1 MRATMN
7 MHRGQSFFNLWRV
20 ATLLPVAAIT
30 TCAQDFAPSSFANSM
45 LTVTVTA
52 GRTPFAA
59 SGSYRFF
66 TSVAGSNYVV
76 LGPGPL
82 TSGTY
87 SYAKIR
93 TGVSRAVL
101 TDAASGQAATLQ
113 LTFASQTDGTLALTN
128 ASGFQTGSFTAASYA
143 DTSPPE
149 LFLPGV
155 ATGLF
160 QSYLSGR
167 SGLVYALETSS
178 NLTHWLPWQTV
189 LVPDLTVGFGEAV
202 GGGSHFY
209 RAWISSSAF
218 APASLTNKTLNLT
231 IAAGAPPLST
241 NGICQW
247 MGGTNDL
254 SYQLVAG
261 PGTSGGSGTY
271 HYTTADANRGLV
283 AYTEAGGGGQFNAL
297 LVFNSL
303 GSGYFYLT
311 NATSPGYEA
320 GTFTLADGAVDFL
333 GNVKFTPETAR
344 ARSLAFPANG
354 SVGNLSVTNAAG
366 WVWSLTIP
374 GNALTELQTIT
385 MTPFSKADSS
395 QSLLPITNGVVLEP
409 DGLQFCDGVTL
420 TVVPPAP
427 LGAHAALLMA
437 GDDGSDLCYFETASQ
452 SASLSATLLH
462 FTSGGVTDPSDSQW
476 TAYVQS
482 HLPKAQAAYAQATND
497 VQSLLPRATNQPPPP
512 PNYIWRCTMND
523 PVAIQQIDAY
533 LGRIFTNET
542 AAIKRL
548 RSAAMQLAALG
559 QDPGSATTNLVKRL
573 IETDEFGQVNNLM
586 ACYYTTNVAELD
598 STLDPNGN
606 SEKFMA
612 LYKLTSSVNAMDKA
626 YGGKGNTNWPT
637 LLKNWSKAIRDGCI
651 RQVHDDHYY
660 TMAQT
665 AQTIETFRNTVMNVA
680 PDPKGTFVQKMAK
693 ALMFSLTLDMNFT
706 FTDWDSDGQTDD
718 KVTEEATGTVN
729 LQAGITPPFPVLSTN
744 LSFQSGSWADYQSDC
759 SYALDPGQS
768 NAWNLAV
775 GLLACGST
783 PQVYVILNGPY
794 LFEETW
800 TGCHEVSMPSPW
812 LGVLY
817 GTAFVCASGG
827 ANGSGGLFHFPLQD
841 GQADLINQTVQGDSQ
856 SGQCADPLQDAQGTI
871 QIHLVHTPK

>member
-1 MRATMN
+1 
-7 MHRGQSFFNLWRV
+7 
-20 ATLLPVAAIT
+20 
-30 TCAQDFAPSSFANSM
+30 M
-45 LTVTVTA
+45 LTVTVSA

-113 LTFASQTDGTLALTN
+113 LTFTSLTDGTLALTN

-143 DTSPPE
+143 DASPPE

-155 ATGLF
+155 ASGQF

-167 SGLVYALETSS
+167 SGLVYAFETSS
-178 NLTHWLPWQTV
+178 NLTHWSPWQTV
-189 LVPDLTVGFGEAV
+189 LVPDLTVGFGEAA

-209 RAWISSSAF
+209 RARISSSAF
-218 APASLTNKTLNLT
+218 APASFTNKTLNLT
-231 IAAGAPPLST
+231 IVEGAPPLST

-247 MGGTNDL
+247 MAGTNDL
-254 SYQLVAG
+254 GYQLVAG

-271 HYTTADANRGLV
+271 HYTTAEANRGLL
-283 AYTEAGGGGQFNAL
+283 AYTDAGGGGRFNAL
-297 LVFNSL
+297 LVFNSP

-311 NATSPGYEA
+311 NTTSPGYEA
-320 GTFTLADGAVDFL
+320 GTFTLAEGAVDFL

-344 ARSLAFPANG
+344 ACSLTFPADG
-354 SVGNLSVTNAAG
+354 SVGNLRVTNAAG

-374 GNALTELQTIT
+374 GDALTEPQTIT
-385 MTPFSKADSS
+385 ITPFSQADSS

-420 TVVPPAP
+420 TVVPPTP
-427 LGAHAALLMA
+427 LGAHASLLMA
-437 GDDGSDLCYFETASQ
+437 GDDGADLYCFETASQ
-452 SASLSATLLH
+452 SASLSTTLLH
-462 FTSGGVTDPSDSQW
+462 FTSGGLTDPSDSQW
-476 TAYVQS
+476 AAYVQS
-482 HLPKAQAAYAQATND
+482 HLPKAQAAYAKATND
-497 VQSLLPRATNQPPPP
+497 VQSLMQRATNQPPPP
-512 PNYIWRCTMND
+512 PDYIWHCTLND

-548 RSAAMQLAALG
+548 RSAAKQLAALG
-559 QDPGSATTNLVKRL
+559 QDPGSATTKLVKKL

-586 ACYYTTNVAELD
+586 ARYYTTNVADLD

-606 SEKFMA
+606 SQKFMA
-612 LYKLTSSVNAMDKA
+612 LYKLTSNVNATDKA
-626 YGGKGNTNWPT
+626 YGGSGNTNWPT
-637 LLKNWSKAIRDGCI
+637 LFKNWSKAIRDGCI
-651 RQVHDDHYY
+651 RQVHDDHFYS
-660 TMAQT
+660 MAQA

-680 PDPKGTFVQKMAK
+680 ADPKGTFQQKMAK
-693 ALMFSLTLDMNFT
+693 ALMFSLTLDMNIT
-706 FTDWDSDGQTDD
+706 FTDWDSEGQTDNQ
-718 KVTEEATGTVN
+718 VTEEANGTVN
-729 LQAGITPPFPVLSTN
+729 LQAGITPPFPVVSTN
-744 LSFQSGSWADYQSDC
+744 LSILSGSWAYYLGDC
-759 SYALDPGQS
+759 SYGLDPGQS
-768 NAWNLAV
+768 SAWNMAV

-783 PQVYVILNGPY
+783 PQAYVFLNGPY
-794 LFEETW
+794 PPEETW
-800 TGCHEVSMPSPW
+800 TGCKEVSMPVSW
-812 LGVLY
+812 LGGVY

-827 ANGSGGLFHFPLQD
+827 ANGSGGLFRFPLLD
-841 GQADLINQTVQGDSQ
+841 GQADLINQSVQGDSQ
-856 SGQCADPLQDAQGTI
+856 SGQCADPLQDAKGTI